1 MTRHCEER
9 QRRCNL
15 LNYVFMSKKNEI
27 VHAGRILEITPDFT
41 TVQIIVSSA
50 CSSCHA
56 KGLCGMSEEEEKVI
70 MLPTDPYATYNVGDE
85 VQVCTKM
92 AMGLKAVWIS
102 YVIPLI
108 ILMILILSL
117 SGVIESEVY
126 GALTAI
132 GGVAVYYL
140 FVWLFRNKLSN
151 EFVFYIRYNTN
162 S

>member
-1 MTRHCEER
+1 
-9 QRRCNL
+9 
-15 LNYVFMSKKNEI
+15 
-27 VHAGRILEITPDFT
+27 
-41 TVQIIVSSA
+41 
-50 CSSCHA
+50 
-56 KGLCGMSEEEEKVI
+56 MSEEEEKVI

-117 SGVIESEVY
+117 STIVEREAY
-126 GALTAI
+126 RALMAI

-140 FVWLFRNKLSN
+140 FVWLFRDKLSN
-151 EFVFYIRYNTN
+151 EFVFYIK
-162 S
+162 

>member
-9 QRRCNL
+9 QRRGNL

-27 VHAGRILEITPDFT
+27 VHAGKILDITPDFT

-117 SGVIESEVY
+117 STIVEREAY
-126 GALTAI
+126 RALMAI

-140 FVWLFRNKLSN
+140 FVWLFRDKLSN
-151 EFVFYIRYNTN
+151 EFVFYIK
-162 S
+162 